1 MAGVA
6 PEPAPLAIARVLA
19 GGLAGPP
26 ACPAC
31 LNEGI
36 VCENHPDRPWEGTAA
51 PPVGC
56 GCGCGAGMPCPACC
70 DPVPTDGTGSITDA
84 FVPRHLRT

>member
-1 MAGVA
+1 MTGVA
-6 PEPAPLAIARVLA
+6 PEPADRAVARVLA
-19 GGLAGPP
+19 GGLAEPP
-26 ACPAC
+26 VCPAC

-51 PPVGC
+51 PPD

-70 DPVPTDGTGSITDA
+70 DPAPQDGAASIADA
-84 FVPRHLRT
+84 FTPRHLRT